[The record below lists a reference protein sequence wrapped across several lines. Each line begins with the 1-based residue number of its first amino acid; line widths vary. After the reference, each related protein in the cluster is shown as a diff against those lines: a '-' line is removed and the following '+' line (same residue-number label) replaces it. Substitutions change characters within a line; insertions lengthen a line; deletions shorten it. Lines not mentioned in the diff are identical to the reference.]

1 MTVEEMIV
9 GVLEGTT
16 SEALE
21 DQRLRRLISGHMKRE
36 ELRKFFRHFIVT
48 HLNSVQILSFLL
60 SLVPKDAAGLVRGN
74 LLEEMGMEEGEK
86 AHPEMLIDLARGL
99 GFSHGDILQLSAEAD
114 EVRRAFASSIVQH
127 KTLRDLG
134 LSILLET
141 VTFEAF
147 LSRVSDRV
155 AEALTNHY
163 QLSTDEVKWFTLH
176 GEVDIRHAEEG
187 KQVVR
192 TYIADYRFSESEVER
207 ILRDTFA
214 KNVVLNRYFPD
225 DSPSSS
231 VAGYVDGHVAGPL
244 RLALVEILPLKIPFA
259 RSFQHAT
266 MSRAA
271 SDAVIVR
278 VTDHDGVRG
287 YGEALPR
294 PYVTGEDVA
303 TMVATLRSRVVPEV
317 LALEFESGV
326 AVLDQVR
333 ALAAAWSPPQ
343 GQGHSV
349 IAWNATVCAMELALL
364 DWAFRRAGQS
374 LSEWLPP
381 ARDRV
386 VYTGVIDATDPET
399 AGMLASRY
407 TDARFARIKVKVGIG
422 DDLRRLEA
430 VRQAAGDGVAV
441 RVDANGAWDAA
452 SAVKALEALQP
463 FGIEAVEQPV
473 GPLDLEGM
481 RRVREETGIAV
492 IADES
497 LVTMQDAENLVREQ
511 ACDVFNVRVSKC
523 GGLLQSRA
531 IAEFGLSAGLRV
543 QVGAQV
549 GETSLLSAAGR
560 HLALHLAEVESAEG
574 SFGTYLLS
582 EDITAEPVMFGD
594 AGRGSLVLGPGLG
607 VSVDD
612 QTLERLAT
620 DIIRTEG

>member
-9 GVLEGTT
+9 GVLEDKT
-16 SEALE
+16 SEALD
-21 DQRLRRLISGHMKRE
+21 DQRLRRLISGQMTRE

-60 SLVPKDAAGLVRGN
+60 SVAPRDAAGLVREN

-86 AHPEMLIDLARGL
+86 PHPDMLIDLAEGL
-99 GFSHGDILQLSAEAD
+99 GFSEQEITRLSAVAD
-114 EVRRAFASSIVQH
+114 ESRRAFASAPMAQKS
-127 KTLRDLG
+127 LRDMG
-134 LSILLET
+134 LAILLET
-141 VTFEAF
+141 VAFESF
-147 LSRVSDRV
+147 LSRVSDQL
-155 AEALTNHY
+155 ADSLTRHY
-163 QLSTDEVKWFTLH
+163 QLSSDEVRWFTLH
-176 GEVDIRHAEEG
+176 GEVDVRHAEEG

-192 TYIADYRFSESEVER
+192 TYISDYRFSESEVEGIVR
-207 ILRDTFA
+207 STFA
-214 KNVVLNRYFPD
+214 KNVILDRYFPED
-225 DSPSSS
+225 PPSS
-231 VAGYVDGHVAGPL
+231 HVPGPL
-244 RLALVEILPLKIPFA
+244 RLAAVEILPLRIPFA
-259 RSFQHAT
+259 RSFEHAT

-278 VTDHDGVRG
+278 VTSHDGIRG

-317 LALEFESGV
+317 LAREFESGV
-326 AVLDQVR
+326 AVLEQVR

-349 IAWNATVCAMELALL
+349 IAWNATMCAMELALL
-364 DWAFRRAGQS
+364 DWAFRRAGQL
-374 LSEWLPP
+374 LSEWLLP
-381 ARDRV
+381 ARDQV

-399 AGMLASRY
+399 AGNLAARY
-407 TDARFARIKVKVGIG
+407 IDARFARIKVKVGIG
-422 DDLRRLEA
+422 DDLGRLKA
-430 VRQAAGDGVAV
+430 VRQAAGDRVAV

-473 GPLDLEGM
+473 GAQDIEGM

-497 LVTMQDAENLVREQ
+497 LVTMQDAEALVREQ
-511 ACDVFNVRVSKC
+511 ACDIFNVRVSKC
-523 GGLLQSRA
+523 GGLLPSLA
-531 IAEFGLSAGLRV
+531 IAELGLSAGLRV
-543 QVGAQV
+543 QVGTQV

-594 AGRGSLVLGPGLG
+594 AGRGGLVLGPGLG

-612 QTLERLAT
+612 QIVDRLAT
-620 DIIRTEG
+620 DVIRMEG

>member
-1 MTVEEMIV
+1 MTVEEMVV
-9 GVLEGTT
+9 GALEEAT

-21 DQRLRRLISGHMKRE
+21 DQRLRRLISGQMTRE

-60 SLVPKDAAGLVRGN
+60 SLAPRDAAGLVREN
-74 LLEEMGMEEGEK
+74 LLEEMGLAEGEK
-86 AHPEMLIDLARGL
+86 AHPEMLVDLAQGL

-114 EVRRAFASSIVQH
+114 EVRRAFASTVMPQR
-127 KTLRDLG
+127 TLRDVG

-141 VTFEAF
+141 VTFETF
-147 LSRVSDRV
+147 LSRVSDRL
-155 AEALTNHY
+155 AETLTNHY
-163 QLSTDEVKWFTLH
+163 QLSTDAVRWFTLH
-176 GEVDIRHAEEG
+176 GEVDIRHAEECQ
-187 KQVVR
+187 QVVR
-192 TYIADYRFSESEVER
+192 TYIFDYRFSESEVER
-207 ILRDTFA
+207 IVRDTFA
-214 KNVVLNRYFPD
+214 RNVVLNRYFPD
-225 DSPSSS
+225 DSPASLL
-231 VAGYVDGHVAGPL
+231 AGPL
-244 RLALVEILPLKIPFA
+244 RLALVEILPLRIPFSS
-259 RSFQHAT
+259 SFRHAA
-266 MSRAA
+266 MDRAT

-278 VTDHDGVRG
+278 VTGPDGLRG

-317 LALEFESGV
+317 LAREFESGV
-326 AVLDQVR
+326 AVLEQVR
-333 ALAAAWSPPQ
+333 GLVAAWSPPQ
-343 GQGHSV
+343 AQGHSV
-349 IAWNATVCAMELALL
+349 VAWNATMCAMELALL

-374 LSEWLPP
+374 LSEWLVP
-381 ARDRV
+381 ARDLV
-386 VYTGVIDATDPET
+386 DYTGVIDATDPET
-399 AGMLASRY
+399 AGTLASRY
-407 TDARFARIKVKVGIG
+407 TDAGFARIKVKVGTG

-430 VRQAAGDGVAV
+430 VRQAAGDRVAV

-452 SAVKALEALQP
+452 SAVKALEALRP

-473 GPLDLEGM
+473 GALDLVGM

-497 LVTMQDAENLVREQ
+497 LITMRDAENLVREQ

-523 GGLLQSRA
+523 GGLLPSLA
-531 IAEFGLSAGLRV
+531 IAELGISAGLRV

-560 HLALHLAEVESAEG
+560 HLALHLAEVDSVEG

-594 AGRGSLVLGPGLG
+594 AGRGSLVLGLGLG

-612 QTLERLAT
+612 QIVERLAT
-620 DIIRTEG
+620 DIIRMDG

>member
-1 MTVEEMIV
+1 MTVEEIIA
-9 GVLEGTT
+9 GALEETT

-21 DQRLRRLISGHMKRE
+21 DQRLGRLVSGQMTRE

-48 HLNSVQILSFLL
+48 HLNSVQVLSFLL
-60 SLVPKDAAGLVRGN
+60 SVAPGDAVGLVREN
-74 LLEEMGMEEGEK
+74 LLEEMGLEEAEK
-86 AHPEMLIDLARGL
+86 SHPDMLIDLAKGL
-99 GFSHGDILQLSAEAD
+99 GFSRGDILQLSAEAD
-114 EVRRAFASSIVQH
+114 EVRRTFASNTVPH

-141 VTFEAF
+141 VTFETF
-147 LSRVSDRV
+147 LSRFSDGV

-163 QLSTDEVKWFTLH
+163 QLSPDDVRWFTLH

-192 TYIADYRFSESEVER
+192 TYISYYRFSESEVEHIVR
-207 ILRDTFA
+207 STFA

-225 DSPSSS
+225 DSPSSLS
-231 VAGYVDGHVAGPL
+231 AGPL
-244 RLALVEILPLKIPFA
+244 RLALVEIMPLKIPFA
-259 RSFQHAT
+259 HSFEHAT
-266 MSRAA
+266 MSRTA
-271 SDAVIVR
+271 SDSVIVR

-303 TMVATLRSRVVPEV
+303 SMVATLRSTLVPEV
-317 LALEFESGV
+317 FAREFDSGV
-326 AVLDQVR
+326 AVLEQVR
-333 ALAAAWSPPQ
+333 SLAAAWSPPQ

-349 IAWNATVCAMELALL
+349 IAWNATMCAMELALL
-364 DWAFRRAGQS
+364 DWAFRRAGQP

-381 ARDRV
+381 TRDQV

-399 AGMLASRY
+399 AGSLASRY
-407 TDARFARIKVKVGIG
+407 SDAGFGRIKVKVGIG
-422 DDLRRLEA
+422 DDPRRLEA
-430 VRQAAGDGVAV
+430 VRQAAGDRVAV
-441 RVDANGAWDAA
+441 RVDANGVWDAA
-452 SAVKALEALQP
+452 SAVTALEALQP

-481 RRVREETGIAV
+481 RRVREATGLTV

-497 LVTMQDAENLVREQ
+497 LVTMRDAENLVREQ
-511 ACDVFNVRVSKC
+511 ACDIFNIRVSKC
-523 GGLLQSRA
+523 GGLLPSLA
-531 IAEFGLSAGLRV
+531 IAEFALSAGLRV

-549 GETSLLSAAGR
+549 GETSLLAAAGR
-560 HLALHLAEVESAEG
+560 HLALHLDEVESAEG

-582 EDITAEPVMFGD
+582 EDITASPVMFGE
-594 AGRGSLVLGPGLG
+594 AGRGRLVLGPGLG

-612 QTLERLAT
+612 QVVERLAT
-620 DIIRTEG
+620 DIIRIEG

>member
-1 MTVEEMIV
+1 MTVDELIV
-9 GVLEGTT
+9 GVLEDKT
-16 SEALE
+16 SEALD
-21 DQRLRRLISGHMKRE
+21 DQRLRRLISGQMTRE

-60 SLVPKDAAGLVRGN
+60 SVAPRDAAGLVREN
-74 LLEEMGMEEGEK
+74 LLEEMGMEDGEK
-86 AHPEMLIDLARGL
+86 AHPDMLIDLAEGL
-99 GFSHGDILQLSAEAD
+99 GFSEREITRLSAVAD
-114 EVRRAFASSIVQH
+114 ESRRAFASAPMAQKS
-127 KTLRDLG
+127 LRDMG
-134 LSILLET
+134 LAILLET
-141 VTFEAF
+141 VAFESF
-147 LSRVSDRV
+147 LSRVSDQI
-155 AEALTNHY
+155 ADSLTSHY
-163 QLSTDEVKWFTLH
+163 QLSSDEVRWFTLH
-176 GEVDIRHAEEG
+176 GEVDVRHAEEG

-192 TYIADYRFSESEVER
+192 TYISDYRFSVSEVER
-207 ILRDTFA
+207 IVRSTFA
-214 KNVVLNRYFPD
+214 KNVILDRYFPED
-225 DSPSSS
+225 PPSS
-231 VAGYVDGHVAGPL
+231 HVPGPL
-244 RLALVEILPLKIPFA
+244 RLAAVEILPLRIPFA
-259 RSFQHAT
+259 RSFEHAT

-278 VTDHDGVRG
+278 VTGHDGIRG

-303 TMVATLRSRVVPEV
+303 TMVATLSSRVVPEV
-317 LALEFESGV
+317 LAREFESGV
-326 AVLDQVR
+326 AVLEQVR

-343 GQGHSV
+343 VQGHSV
-349 IAWNATVCAMELALL
+349 IAWNATMCAMELALL

-374 LSEWLPP
+374 LSEWLLP
-381 ARDRV
+381 ARDQV

-399 AGMLASRY
+399 AVTLAARY
-407 TDARFARIKVKVGIG
+407 IDARFARIKVKVGIG

-430 VRQAAGDGVAV
+430 VRQAAGDRVAV

-452 SAVKALEALQP
+452 SAVKALETLQP

-473 GPLDLEGM
+473 GAQDIEGM

-497 LVTMQDAENLVREQ
+497 LVTMQDAEALVREQ

-523 GGLLQSRA
+523 GGLLPSLA

-549 GETSLLSAAGR
+549 GETSLLSAVGR
-560 HLALHLAEVESAEG
+560 HLALHLAEVESVEG

-607 VSVDD
+607 VTVDD
-612 QTLERLAT
+612 QAVERLAT
-620 DIIRTEG
+620 DVIRVEG

>member
-1 MTVEEMIV
+1 MTVEETIV
-9 GVLEGTT
+9 SVLEGTT
-16 SEALE
+16 AEALE
-21 DQRLRRLISGHMKRE
+21 DQRLRRLISGQMTRE

-60 SLVPKDAAGLVRGN
+60 SLAPRDAAGLVREN
-74 LLEEMGMEEGEK
+74 LLEEMGLVEGEK
-86 AHPEMLIDLARGL
+86 AHPEMLIDLAQGL
-99 GFSHGDILQLSAEAD
+99 GFSHGDILRLSAEAD
-114 EVRRAFASSIVQH
+114 EVRGAFASTIVPYR
-127 KTLRDLG
+127 TLRDLG

-141 VTFEAF
+141 VTFETF
-147 LSRVSDRV
+147 LSRISDRV

-163 QLSTDEVKWFTLH
+163 QVSTDEVRWFTLH
-176 GEVDIRHAEEG
+176 GEVDVRHAEEG
-187 KQVVR
+187 RQVVR
-192 TYIADYRFSESEVER
+192 TYISHYRFSESEVER
-207 ILRDTFA
+207 IVRSTFA
-214 KNVVLNRYFPD
+214 KNVILDRYFPD
-225 DSPSSS
+225 DPPSS
-231 VAGYVDGHVAGPL
+231 HVPGPL
-244 RLALVEILPLKIPFA
+244 RLAVVEILPLRIPFV
-259 RSFQHAT
+259 RSFEHAT
-266 MSRAA
+266 MSRSA
-271 SDAVIVR
+271 SDAVVVR
-278 VTDHDGVRG
+278 VTGRDGIRG

-303 TMVATLRSRVVPEV
+303 TMVATLRSTVVPEV
-317 LALEFESGV
+317 LAREFESGV
-326 AVLDQVR
+326 AVLEQVR
-333 ALAAAWSPPQ
+333 ALAAVWSSPQ

-349 IAWNATVCAMELALL
+349 IAWNATMCAMELALL

-374 LSEWLPP
+374 LSEWLLP
-381 ARDRV
+381 ARDQI
-386 VYTGVIDATDPET
+386 VYTGVIDATDPEM
-399 AGMLASRY
+399 AGTLASRY
-407 TDARFARIKVKVGIG
+407 TDAGFARIKVKIGIG
-422 DDLRRLEA
+422 DDFRRLEA
-430 VRQAAGDGVAV
+430 VRQAAGDRVAV

-473 GPLDLEGM
+473 GPLDIKGM

-497 LVTMQDAENLVREQ
+497 LITMRDAENLVREQ

-523 GGLLQSRA
+523 GGLLPSRA

-560 HLALHLAEVESAEG
+560 HLALHLAEVDSVEG

-612 QTLERLAT
+612 QIVERLAT
-620 DIIRTEG
+620 DIIRMDG

>member
-9 GVLEGTT
+9 GVLEDKT
-16 SEALE
+16 SEALD
-21 DQRLRRLISGHMKRE
+21 DQRLRRLISGQMTRE

-60 SLVPKDAAGLVRGN
+60 SVAPRDAAGLVREN

-86 AHPEMLIDLARGL
+86 PHPDMLIDLAEGL
-99 GFSHGDILQLSAEAD
+99 GFSEQEITRLSAVAD
-114 EVRRAFASSIVQH
+114 ESRRAFASAPMAQ
-127 KTLRDLG
+127 KPLRDMG
-134 LSILLET
+134 LAILLET
-141 VTFEAF
+141 VAFESF
-147 LSRVSDRV
+147 LSRVSDQL
-155 AEALTNHY
+155 ADSLTRHY
-163 QLSTDEVKWFTLH
+163 QLSSDEVRWFTLH
-176 GEVDIRHAEEG
+176 GEVDVRHAEEG

-192 TYIADYRFSESEVER
+192 TYISDYRFSESEVEGIVR
-207 ILRDTFA
+207 STFA
-214 KNVVLNRYFPD
+214 KNVILDRYFPED
-225 DSPSSS
+225 PPSS
-231 VAGYVDGHVAGPL
+231 HVPGPL
-244 RLALVEILPLKIPFA
+244 RLAAVEILPLRIPFA
-259 RSFQHAT
+259 RSFEHAT

-278 VTDHDGVRG
+278 VTSHDGIRG

-317 LALEFESGV
+317 LAREFESGV
-326 AVLDQVR
+326 AVLEQVR

-349 IAWNATVCAMELALL
+349 IAWNATMCAMELALL
-364 DWAFRRAGQS
+364 DWAFRRAGQL
-374 LSEWLPP
+374 LSEWLLP
-381 ARDRV
+381 ARDQV

-399 AGMLASRY
+399 AGNLAARY
-407 TDARFARIKVKVGIG
+407 IDARFARIKVKVGIG
-422 DDLRRLEA
+422 DDLGRLKA
-430 VRQAAGDGVAV
+430 VRQAAGDRVAV

-473 GPLDLEGM
+473 GAQDIEGM

-497 LVTMQDAENLVREQ
+497 LVTMQDAEALVREQ
-511 ACDVFNVRVSKC
+511 ACDIFNVRVSKC
-523 GGLLQSRA
+523 GGLLPSLA
-531 IAEFGLSAGLRV
+531 IAELGLSAGLRV
-543 QVGAQV
+543 QVGTQV

-594 AGRGSLVLGPGLG
+594 AGRGGLVLGPGLG

-612 QTLERLAT
+612 QIVDRLAT
-620 DIIRTEG
+620 DVIRMEG